1 MKRHHVSKRH
11 DDTCHKQTYIIPKES
26 RRLVV
31 AAEEDIQRKHIQE
44 QESSC
49 PKQKIE
55 GHQWI
60 GHL

>member
-1 MKRHHVSKRH
+1 MKRHHVSKIH
-11 DDTCHKQTYIIPKES
+11 DDTCHKKAYIMPKES
-26 RRLVV
+26 RRLSV
-31 AAEEDIQRKHIQE
+31 AVEEDIQSKQIQE
-44 QESSC
+44 QESSS